1 MNDSPEYQMQ
11 KLRLAVIRSKLESGS
26 AVYDTKEFLKASG
39 CTTLEE
45 VADSPVTYEMFM
57 ACLPAM
63 KVKTVYAMP
72 DILRKATYAKASMH
86 ALLTCKDMADD

>member
-1 MNDSPEYQMQ
+1 MNDEPEYQMQ
-11 KLRLAVIRSKLESGS
+11 KLRLAVIRSKLESGI
-26 AVYDTKEFLKASG
+26 VYDTKEFLKASG

-63 KVKTVYAMP
+63 KVKTVYIMP
-72 DILRKATYAKASMH
+72 DILRKATYVKASMK
-86 ALLTCKDMADD
+86 ALMTCKDMAE

>member
-1 MNDSPEYQMQ
+1 MNYSPEYQMS
-11 KLRLAVIRSKLESGS
+11 KLRLAVIRSKLESGI
-26 AVYDTKEFLKASG
+26 VYDIREFLKASG

-63 KVKTVYAMP
+63 KVKTTFTMP

-86 ALLTCKDMADD
+86 ALLTCKDMAE

>member
-1 MNDSPEYQMQ
+1 MNDEPEYQMS

-26 AVYDTKEFLKASG
+26 VYDIREFLKASG

-45 VADSPVTYEMFM
+45 VAESPVTYEMFM

-63 KVKTVYAMP
+63 KVKTTFTMP
-72 DILRKATYAKASMH
+72 DILRKATYVKAGVH
-86 ALLTCKDMADD
+86 ALMMCKDMAE